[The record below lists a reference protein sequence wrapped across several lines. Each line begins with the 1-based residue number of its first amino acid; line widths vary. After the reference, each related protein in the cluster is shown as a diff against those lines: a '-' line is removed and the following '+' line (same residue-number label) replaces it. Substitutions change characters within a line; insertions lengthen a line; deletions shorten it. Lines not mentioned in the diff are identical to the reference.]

1 MAGREVKRVAFTASV
16 AAALQVVILDCA
28 RAESVFVKFRG
39 LVSLESFECTSVSRS
54 SLVERVCYDSAN
66 EYMLIKLNGTY
77 YHYCEIPGGKVRE
90 LLTADSIGTYYA
102 QNIKG
107 SGSTGPYDCR
117 TRKVP
122 D

>member
-1 MAGREVKRVAFTASV
+1 VQGRDVKRVASV
-16 AAALQVVILDCA
+16 ALVATALQITTLDCA

-39 LVSLESFECTSVSRS
+39 LVSLDSFECTSVSRS

-66 EYMLIKLNGTY
+66 EYMLIKLNGVY
-77 YHYCEIPGGKVRE
+77 YHYCEIPGRKVRE
-90 LLTADSIGTYYA
+90 LLSADSIGAHYA

-107 SGSTGPYDCR
+107 SGGTGPYDCR
-117 TRKVP
+117 TGKVP